1 MKVLTAIALYL
12 FAAFLLVALSLTS
25 ILPTDYLG
33 GMVIGLYLIALF
45 YAFANAIRSGE
56 KLDRA
61 EKSKMRETVEVIT
74 DQDRLMPPSEEEK
87 KPKEV
92 VVSA

>member
-1 MKVLTAIALYL
+1 MKVLTAFALYL
-12 FAAFLLVALSLTS
+12 FGAFLLVALSLTN

-61 EKSKMRETVEVIT
+61 EKSKMRETLKSVTEQERRMT
-74 DQDRLMPPSEEEK
+74 PSEEEK
-87 KPKEV
+87 KPEE